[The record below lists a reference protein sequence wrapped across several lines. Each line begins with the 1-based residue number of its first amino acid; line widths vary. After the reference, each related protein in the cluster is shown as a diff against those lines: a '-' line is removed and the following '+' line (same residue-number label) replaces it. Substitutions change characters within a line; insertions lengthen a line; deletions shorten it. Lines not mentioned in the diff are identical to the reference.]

1 MVFQGLMVLYNIKKD
16 DGFGSFGGG
25 GRGGPKK
32 EVDNKKFYD
41 ILGVGQKASQD
52 DIRKAYRKLA
62 VKLHPNKGGDP
73 EKVKNNYL
81 IFSLKN
87 YQQHMNVYQTQIKE
101 KFTTNMEKKD

>member
-1 MVFQGLMVLYNIKKD
+1 MVSPDLMVIYCIKKID
-16 DGFGSFGGG
+16 DGFGSFGGGG

-73 EKVKNNYL
+73 EKVKKT
-81 IFSLKN
+81 S
-87 YQQHMNVYQTQIKE
+87 
-101 KFTTNMEKKD
+101 